1 MEIHKKLNGKLRV
14 DIRIGTAKKLDEVI
28 AKLGATKAFIV
39 TGQSLSTR
47 TPVIKEAEASLGSA
61 HVGTFN
67 KIGQHAYG
75 FPSQCLQCE

>member
-1 MEIHKKLNGKLRV
+1 M
-14 DIRIGTAKKLDEVI
+14 DEVI
-28 AKLGATKAFIV
+28 AKLGATKAFII

-67 KIGQHAYG
+67 KIGQHAYDISILHLKPRVILIIPG
-75 FPSQCLQCE
+75 TGQLELSVKQQS